1 MSHKGTGRGYA
12 SKHCDIPRMYRQ
24 TAPCNLLRTSRI
36 ASTETKIHEAHRLR
50 SLLHGDDDEALRKA
64 DNKFMTS
71 LHSLNKQN
79 PSDRNT
85 QELERIETKQRL
97 EDENILKPSKFQVP
111 VSLKPSTRQLLEKK
125 LEDLEGSGELMEKH
139 PASDLALQ
147 AEEVLQ
153 SIDAPKRGRPKKEVL
168 FVDRP
173 NSKTTST
180 FKSTQKKQ
188 LTKALIDTL
197 VSIIETDSNKMMRA
211 STRTKLKALTSWL
224 SSSFPET
231 QTDVPS
237 VSGKIVSQFAPI
249 VQEHYSIQDSVS
261 LIAKLNIEN
270 MVQESLNV
278 IFSQQSE
285 DGKMNIPKAIQHL
298 RTLGTT
304 NSTTST

>member
-12 SKHCDIPRMYRQ
+12 SKHCDIPRTRQ
-24 TAPCNLLRTSRI
+24 TAPCNLLHSTRI
-36 ASTETKIHEAHRLR
+36 ATPESKIHEAHRLR
-50 SLLHGDDDEALRKA
+50 SLLHGEDDEALRKA

-85 QELERIETKQRL
+85 QELERIESKQRL

-153 SIDAPKRGRPKKEVL
+153 STDAPKRGRPKKEVL

-173 NSKTTST
+173 NSKTTSA

-188 LTKALIDTL
+188 LSKALIDTI
-197 VSIIETDSNKMMRA
+197 VSVIETDSNKMMKA
-211 STRTKLKALTSWL
+211 STRAKLKAVTSWL
-224 SSSFPET
+224 SSSFPES
-231 QTDVPS
+231 QTGVSS
-237 VSGKIVSQFAPI
+237 VSGKIVSQLSPI
-249 VQEHYSIQDSVS
+249 VQEHYAILDTDP
-261 LIAKLNIEN
+261 LMLKLNIEN
-270 MVQESLNV
+270 ITNESLNA
-278 IFSQQSE
+278 IFTHHNG
-285 DGKMNIPKAIQHL
+285 DGKMNMPKAMRQL
-298 RTLGTT
+298 RTMGYTQ
-304 NSTTST
+304 